1 MEDTRGGDGGGR
13 ATKTV
18 RLREDDPLDISDMM
32 GDNSIDSYSFMI
44 ADFKKFKGCFLA
56 ISTCGYRLA
65 SAKAAQHR
73 LDRDV
78 WTSVHFGDMRRA
90 LSACERFILLRTNP
104 KEMRDYSILLY
115 HCGLYEQALK
125 FLKLYQDMKSS
136 SAQNPSTDPV
146 SNPEEDAVKKLIVR
160 LNFIAMEEGWT
171 WPWYVRNYLGNNS
184 EPW

>member
-1 MEDTRGGDGGGR
+1 MSR
-13 ATKTV
+13 
-18 RLREDDPLDISDMM
+18 
-32 GDNSIDSYSFMI
+32 FMYFYYDEI
-44 ADFKKFKGCFLA
+44 VTIFP
-56 ISTCGYRLA
+56 
-65 SAKAAQHR
+65 
-73 LDRDV
+73 
-78 WTSVHFGDMRRA
+78 
-90 LSACERFILLRTNP
+90 ACERFILLRTNP